1 MSALDKVEE
10 LRSLEKDV
18 MFVLVVGDR
27 CRMNHNVIS
36 IFNGW
41 VYDANMT
48 HAIPYTRESLDHVTR
63 CVGPG
68 ESGMGEEEERTNTY
82 TGVVSGFAFCETC
95 SSERKNF
102 MRSNAEGK
110 EVNGTGMAPRLDIS
124 DKRRKTLSERRER
137 RKKRKRG
144 AKQRKSEEK
153 AAESNE
159 PQGEEEE
166 PMHVNEDM
174 ESEDN
179 E

>member
-124 DKRRKTLSERRER
+124 DKRRKTLSDR

-144 AKQRKSEEK
+144 SKQRKSEEK

-166 PMHVNEDM
+166 PMHVNEAM
-174 ESEDN
+174 ENEDN

>member
-124 DKRRKTLSERRER
+124 DKRRKTLSDR

-144 AKQRKSEEK
+144 SKQRKSEEK

-159 PQGEEEE
+159 PQSKEEE
-166 PMHVNEDM
+166 PMHVNEAM
-174 ESEDN
+174 ENEDN